1 MKSVLG
7 LLLTIMLITACSG
20 NKPTEAEAVAQAVDS
35 MEKDTT
41 SQDTL
46 AQEEAAPP
54 IAADGLFDDFA
65 YNFMRNKKFQK
76 ERIRFPLPWLDGTE
90 EKQLTAAT
98 WKFDPLYS
106 KRDVYTILFD
116 NAKSMANASDT
127 ALKRVTVEMISLK
140 KGTVKQYGFEKLR
153 GAWMLTNLRT
163 QPIAEN
169 VNSDFLA
176 FYARFAADNKFQQ
189 RCVRSPFSLS
199 VVDED
204 TEERITGTADAAQ
217 WFVYSPEFPSQ
228 EITNVDYGQTYKKG
242 TGRVLV
248 VSSTDGS
255 MNSAITFTKHKG
267 KWQVTKLENN

>member
-7 LLLTIMLITACSG
+7 LLLTILLLAACSG
-20 NKPTEAEAVAQAVDS
+20 NKTTEAEAVAQAVDS
-35 MEKDTT
+35 IEKDTT
-41 SQDTL
+41 TQDTL

-65 YNFMRNKKFQK
+65 YNFMRNRKFQK
-76 ERIRFPLPWLDGTE
+76 ERIRFPLPWTDGTE
-90 EKQLTAAT
+90 EKQLTADT
-98 WKFDPLYS
+98 WKYDPLYS

-116 NAKSMANASDT
+116 NAKSMENASDT
-127 ALKRVTVEMISLK
+127 ALKQVTVEMISLK
-140 KGTVKQYGFEKLR
+140 AGKVKQYRFEKLR
-153 GAWMLTNLRT
+153 GAWMLTHLRT

-169 VNSDFLA
+169 VNSDFLS

-189 RCVRSPFSLS
+189 RCVRSPFRLS

-217 WFVYSPEFPSQ
+217 WFIYSPVFPTG
-228 EITNVDYGQTYKKG
+228 EITNVDYGQTYAKG
-242 TGRVLV
+242 ASRVLV

-255 MNSAITFTKHKG
+255 MNSAITFVKKG
-267 KWQVTKLENN
+267 SIWQVTKLENN

>member
-76 ERIRFPLPWLDGTE
+76 ERIRFPLPWFDGTE

-255 MNSAITFTKHKG
+255 MNSAITFTKHRG